1 MKITIITS
9 PTDLTPIAEFTNK
22 KAFWKY
28 ADENPNGINAD
39 QVVLDD
45 FVFLG
50 WDEIEATLG

>member
-1 MKITIITS
+1 
-9 PTDLTPIAEFTNK
+9 LTPIAEFTNK

-28 ADENPNGINAD
+28 VDARPQEINAD

-50 WDEIEATLG
+50 WDEIESTLG